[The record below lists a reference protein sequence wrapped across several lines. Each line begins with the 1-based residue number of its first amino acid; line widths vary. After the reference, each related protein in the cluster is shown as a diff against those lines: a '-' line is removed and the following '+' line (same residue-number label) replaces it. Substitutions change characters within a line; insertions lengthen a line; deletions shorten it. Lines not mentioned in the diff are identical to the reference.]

1 MEEGN
6 PDEIPQWMNIEN
18 ISDIHIIQ
26 EEEMMELG
34 LLLVKHEEE
43 QLKRCGMKTNF

>member
-1 MEEGN
+1 MEEAN
-6 PDEIPQWMNIEN
+6 SDEIPQWMNIEN

-34 LLLVKHEEE
+34 LLSVKYKEGRSVDEM
-43 QLKRCGMKTNF
+43 QN

>member
-1 MEEGN
+1 MEDAN
-6 PDEIPQWMNIEN
+6 SDEIPEWMNVEN

-34 LLLVKHEEE
+34 LLSVKYEEE
-43 QLKRCGMKTNF
+43 QLK